1 MAKTSKNAWL
11 EYDWKL
17 DGGDA
22 RFRVDMSLYT
32 NAPIEGCAELVFIYC
47 ASLSEQPL
55 KAGELRRIDSL
66 IARCIKKL
74 GKEYVGCIESAAM
87 HQYYFYIDSEEKYSA
102 FQQMLQKERKLT
114 VKLGC
119 KSEPK
124 WTTYFKLLYPDAAK
138 LQTVRNKENIEKLYS
153 NGDSEAARRLN
164 LHMYF
169 RSEPLRLQFEEAAR
183 REGFAIGSAVD
194 REMSEL
200 PYGVILHIICPLKK
214 RSVDEVT
221 VLAIRIAEQFGGR
234 LMFWDCP
241 LAPQSLK

>member
-102 FQQMLQKERKLT
+102 LASKRTQADGET
-114 VKLGC
+114 
-119 KSEPK
+119 
-124 WTTYFKLLYPDAAK
+124 
-138 LQTVRNKENIEKLYS
+138 
-153 NGDSEAARRLN
+153 
-164 LHMYF
+164 
-169 RSEPLRLQFEEAAR
+169 RLQVRTE
-183 REGFAIGSAVD
+183 VD
-194 REMSEL
+194 DL
-200 PYGVILHIICPLKK
+200 
-214 RSVDEVT
+214 
-221 VLAIRIAEQFGGR
+221 F
-234 LMFWDCP
+234 
-241 LAPQSLK
+241 

>member
-1 MAKTSKNAWL
+1 MTKTSKNAWL

-32 NAPIEGCAELVFIYC
+32 NAPIEGCTELVFIYC

-102 FQQMLQKERKLT
+102 LQQLLQKE
-114 VKLGC
+114 
-119 KSEPK
+119 
-124 WTTYFKLLYPDAAK
+124 
-138 LQTVRNKENIEKLYS
+138 ENQKFCQ
-153 NGDSEAARRLN
+153 
-164 LHMYF
+164 M
-169 RSEPLRLQFEEAAR
+169 Q
-183 REGFAIGSAVD
+183 
-194 REMSEL
+194 
-200 PYGVILHIICPLKK
+200 K
-214 RSVDEVT
+214 
-221 VLAIRIAEQFGGR
+221 
-234 LMFWDCP
+234 
-241 LAPQSLK
+241 

>member
-1 MAKTSKNAWL
+1 MTKTGKNAWL
-11 EYDWKL
+11 EYDWRV
-17 DGGDA
+17 DGSDA
-22 RFRVDMSLYT
+22 RFCVDMSLYAK
-32 NAPIEGCAELVFIYC
+32 APVESSTELVFVYF
-47 ASLSEQPL
+47 ASPSEKPL
-55 KAGELRRIDSL
+55 KAGEMRRVEGL
-66 IARCIKKL
+66 VARCVKKL
-74 GKEYVGCIESAAM
+74 GKDYVGCIQTAAM
-87 HQYYFYIDSEEKYSA
+87 QQYYFYTDSEEKYSA
-102 FQQMLQKERKLT
+102 LQQLFQKERRLT

-119 KSEPK
+119 KHEPK
-124 WTTYFKLLYPDAAK
+124 WTTYYKLLYPDAAK

-194 REMSEL
+194 RELSEL
-200 PYGVILHIICPLKK
+200 PYGVVLHKICPLKK
-214 RSVDEVT
+214 RDVDEIT
-221 VLAIRIAEQFGGR
+221 VHAIRIAEQFGGR